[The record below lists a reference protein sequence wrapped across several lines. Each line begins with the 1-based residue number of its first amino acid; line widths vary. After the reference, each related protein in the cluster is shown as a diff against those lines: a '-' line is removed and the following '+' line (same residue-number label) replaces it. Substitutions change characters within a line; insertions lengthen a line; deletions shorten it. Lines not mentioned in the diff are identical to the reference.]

1 MTGSDRSNRRGP
13 DWWRRILPLVGSV
26 VLIAW
31 PFGRYAL
38 KVRDEALAMNVV
50 REVRRAQETFRA
62 SAAGYASAIE
72 SLTAGC
78 GSLAAPMSR
87 TTLADLERAGY
98 ELQLRPHQVA
108 ALLGADCHGRATV
121 DDYYLG
127 AQPRGARVAGQRA
140 YGATSRGDIFVFFDG
155 LAPRERDMTPEGLA
169 TPSEA
174 LSAFRI
180 P

>member
-1 MTGSDRSNRRGP
+1 M
-13 DWWRRILPLVGSV
+13 PLAGIA
-26 VLIAW
+26 LLLAW

-38 KVRDEALAMNVV
+38 KVRDEAQAMNVV

-62 SAAGYASAIE
+62 SSAGYASAIE

-78 GSLAAPMSR
+78 GSGAAPMSR
-87 TTLADLERAGY
+87 ATLADLERAGY
-98 ELQLRPHQVA
+98 ELQLRPHQLA
-108 ALLGADCHGRATV
+108 ATFGSDCHGRATV

-127 AQPRGARVAGQRA
+127 VQPRGARVAGQRA
-140 YGATSRGDIFVFFDG
+140 YGATSRGDVFVFFDG
-155 LAPRERDMTPEGLA
+155 LAPLERDMTPDGLA